1 MKSGIGAW
9 ALMAWA
15 CLCAA
20 PLPAAAQSG
29 AYNYNGYYVWG
40 TATSSA
46 FNGNSRVGYSYNY
59 QLTNPALIGGGLDDG
74 VVGAP
79 RRGLFGGTGTADGT
93 GRGRDLNI
101 SLHSSEY
108 DCAALG
114 SNPCGTLIP
123 RPLTSA
129 VAVTADL
136 STATIGIGVTNSV
149 DGTYRGSRGEAVLH
163 DVLQFTVAGAT
174 AQTVT
179 RVRYKFAVTGVW
191 SNTVGTNGNPSA
203 NNTGSVDA
211 YLCLDNFQSQA
222 CALESAGA
230 TITLNG
236 ANPGVPVPTG
246 VFAGTNGSWTTRT
259 GDTLIYE
266 GFFDI
271 VGPSMTIRPTLR
283 LTAQAEVQASVTHTA
298 RFTFENLPG
307 QVRYTSDSGVFL
319 PLPTNTGAPGA
330 PTNVQATASGNLLNL
345 TWGAP
350 ATGAP
355 TTSYT
360 LLARTAPNAPPVVAL
375 PLGAI
380 NSFAATA
387 PNGTFLL
394 SLTASNASGTGP
406 ESPVSTVTF
415 PAALV
420 PPASPTGF
428 GVSVAGSTAT
438 FSWTAPVS
446 GGAPSGYV
454 LLAGTSPGFS
464 VPFAALPVPASA
476 TSLVVPG
483 VPAGTYYLRL
493 VAQNAGGTSPPS
505 NEVTLTVAGLTA
517 PGAPTL
523 SASVSGRT
531 VSVSWTPG
539 SGGAPAGYTLS
550 AAVSPGGAAVATVP
564 LGGTG
569 VSFPNVPSGSY
580 YLRLTATNGAG
591 TSPASNQV
599 TVTVP

>member
-20 PLPAAAQSG
+20 SLPAAAQG
-29 AYNYNGYYVWG
+29 GPYDYNGYFVSG
-40 TATSSA
+40 EADSNA
-46 FNGNSRVGYSYNY
+46 FNSGSRVRYSYNVE
-59 QLTNPALIGGGLDDG
+59 LLDPTRIGG
-74 VVGAP
+74 AP
-79 RRGLFGGTGTADGT
+79 DPGRRGVFSATGTADGT
-93 GRGRDLNI
+93 GRGRDVSINTR
-101 SLHSSEY
+101 SEEY
-108 DCAALG
+108 DCVVSG
-114 SNPCGTLIP
+114 GNSCGIVQP
-123 RPLTSA
+123 RPEFFNATT
-129 VAVTADL
+129 VAADL
-136 STATIGIGVTNSV
+136 RTATMTASVANSV
-149 DGTYRGSRGEAVLH
+149 NGIFRFGNSTAVLH

-179 RVRYKFAVTGVW
+179 RVHYKFAVNGTW
-191 SNTVGTNGNPSA
+191 TNTVATPGNNPA
-203 NNTGSVDA
+203 
-211 YLCLDNFQSQA
+211 DNFGTVYAYVCLNNPQSGV
-222 CALESAGA
+222 CNLEAAAA
-230 TITLNG
+230 TVTMD
-236 ANPGVPVPTG
+236 AASPGVPRPTTSS
-246 VFAGTNGSWTTRT
+246 AGTNGSWTTLT
-259 GDTLIYE
+259 PNLLVYD

-271 VGPSMTIRPTLR
+271 VGPTMTIRPTLR
-283 LTAQAEVQASVTHTA
+283 LNVQANVQPSVAHTA

-330 PTNVQATASGNLLNL
+330 PTNVQATASGNTLNL

-350 ATGAP
+350 TTGAP
-355 TTSYT
+355 ATSYT
-360 LLARTAPNAPPVVAL
+360 LLARTAPGAPPVVAL

-380 NSFAATA
+380 TSFAATA

-394 SLTASNASGTGP
+394 SLTAANASGTGP

-438 FSWTAPVS
+438 FSWTAPLS

-454 LLAGTSPGFS
+454 LLAGTTPGFS
-464 VPFAALPVPASA
+464 TPFAALPVPAAA
-476 TSLVVPG
+476 TSLAIPG

-493 VAQNAGGTSPPS
+493 VAQNAGGTSAPS

-550 AAVSPGGAAVATVP
+550 AAVSPAGAAIATVP

-569 VSFPNVPSGSY
+569 VSFPNVPSGTY

>member
-9 ALMAWA
+9 ALIVWA

-20 PLPAAAQSG
+20 PLPAEAQSG
-29 AYNYNGYYVWG
+29 AYDYNAYYVS
-40 TATSSA
+40 AAADSAA
-46 FNGNSRVGYSYNY
+46 FNYSSRVRYSYNVEL
-59 QLTNPALIGGGLDDG
+59 QDPTRIGGGPDTARQG
-74 VVGAP
+74 VFSA
-79 RRGLFGGTGTADGT
+79 TGTADGT
-93 GRGRDLNI
+93 GRGRDVSINA
-101 SLHSSEY
+101 HTEEY
-108 DCAALG
+108 DCVVVGNNA
-114 SNPCGTLIP
+114 CGAFQP
-123 RPLTSA
+123 RPAFFNTTT
-129 VAVTADL
+129 VAADL
-136 STATIGIGVTNSV
+136 RTATVTVGVASSVEGIFRAGN
-149 DGTYRGSRGEAVLH
+149 GTGVLH

-179 RVRYKFAVTGVW
+179 RVHFRYAVSGTW
-191 SNTVGTNGNPSA
+191 SNTVATPGNNPA
-203 NNTGSVDA
+203 NNFGTVEAYVCLNNPQSGVCNLEAAAATVTMDA
-211 YLCLDNFQSQA
+211 AS
-222 CALESAGA
+222 
-230 TITLNG
+230 
-236 ANPGVPVPTG
+236 PGVPRPTTSS
-246 VFAGTNGSWTTRT
+246 AGTNGSWTTLT
-259 GDTLIYE
+259 PNQLVYD

-271 VGPSMTIRPTLR
+271 VGPTMTIRPTLR
-283 LTAQAEVQASVTHTA
+283 LNVQANVQPSVAHTA

-307 QVRYTSDSGVFL
+307 QVRYTSNSGVFL

-330 PTNVQATASGNLLNL
+330 PTNVQATASGNTLNL
-345 TWGAP
+345 AWGAP
-350 ATGAP
+350 TTGAP
-355 TTSYT
+355 ATSYT

-375 PLGAI
+375 PLGAV

-406 ESPVSTVTF
+406 ESPVSSVTF

-438 FSWTAPVS
+438 FSWTAPLS
-446 GGAPSGYV
+446 GGAPSGYL
-454 LLAGTSPGFS
+454 LLAGTTPGFAT
-464 VPFAALPVPASA
+464 PFAALPVPASA
-476 TSLVVPG
+476 TSLAIPG

-493 VAQNAGGTSPPS
+493 VAQNAGGTSAPS

-539 SGGAPAGYTLS
+539 SGGAPTGYTLS
-550 AAVSPGGAAVATVP
+550 AAVSPAGAAIATVP
-564 LGGTG
+564 VGGTG
-569 VSFPNVPSGSY
+569 VSFPNVPSGTY
-580 YLRLTATNGAG
+580 YLRLTASNGAG